1 MDSLIY
7 KSVCNVFLNR
17 LEKKDNQALL
27 CYTIGFIYK
36 VFNPY
41 YKIVAHGHT
50 LVSDIFTAFAYLL
63 HFQYPKAIS
72 DTKKIAFS
80 LKKAKAI
87 SGKRFKFAF
96 KSESEKAIFNRF
108 VYIIK
113 NLNTSYLVLIKI

>member
-1 MDSLIY
+1 MSFGY
-7 KSVCNVFLNR
+7 
-17 LEKKDNQALL
+17 
-27 CYTIGFIYK
+27 
-36 VFNPY
+36 
-41 YKIVAHGHT
+41 GHT

-96 KSESEKAIFNRF
+96 KSESESEKAIFNRF

-113 NLNTSYLVLIKI
+113 NSNTSYLVLIKI